1 MTWMRP
7 REKKR
12 DAILGH
18 VASWGDRRPPMA
30 RITAKPARPVN
41 ALVGFV
47 ARHDRI
53 KLAFTQFLFAAR
65 QSVRPPRPAEA
76 PARLCGTQPRRGART
91 VLGRA
96 RCRRTMRAVRSRTI

>member
-1 MTWMRP
+1 MRP

-18 VASWGDRRPPMA
+18 VASWGDRRTPMA

-41 ALVGFV
+41 ALVGFA

-53 KLAFTQFLFAAR
+53 KLAFTQFLFAEMTLDNQHGPRGQQKHQHDFAER
-65 QSVRPPRPAEA
+65 SLVEPPV
-76 PARLCGTQPRRGART
+76 QF
-91 VLGRA
+91 
-96 RCRRTMRAVRSRTI
+96 